1 MLLNVF
7 GMLYTFD
14 GWWDN
19 QLQMTMCELVILVF
33 LMVLLITVELVRIDP
48 RALLHKPTDESP
60 FFISMFEDEPRDG
73 DKDFDSAKNKRKR
86 KKKKDKRM
94 KLLGA
99 APSQVKENALAEVSY
114 YDLTDKKIRCS
125 QLVNIVRTVKGLADI
140 NLNNGLDVIIEMQG
154 QTQ

>member
-60 FFISMFEDEPRDG
+60 LLQTWLTLI
-73 DKDFDSAKNKRKR
+73 KRTHGGPLYR
-86 KKKKDKRM
+86 
-94 KLLGA
+94 
-99 APSQVKENALAEVSY
+99 N
-114 YDLTDKKIRCS
+114 
-125 QLVNIVRTVKGLADI
+125 
-140 NLNNGLDVIIEMQG
+140 
-154 QTQ
+154 